1 MNKTR
6 GKTSARGLEG
16 RAKRPQMSA
25 QQATMFDRFSVGN
38 AVMAESALDCGCK
51 AYETIFTYNRWKAQ
65 GYQVIRG
72 QKAVHL
78 PMVKEVERDAE
89 NGETKTKRIFTSSS
103 VFCKHQ
109 VEPIKATDE
118 RPTPMPKSG
127 DVWVWD
133 ANGFHPAEPKPTP
146 PTPPA
151 PIKAPVTAQQ
161 PTANPTPVPQPR
173 IDEIM
178 GNWKEIS

>member
-1 MNKTR
+1 MNSTR
-6 GKTSARGLEG
+6 NKGRASSEGK
-16 RAKRPQMSA
+16 AKRPQMSA

-38 AVMAESALDCGCK
+38 ASIAESALDCGCK

-65 GYQVIRG
+65 GYQVKRG

-78 PMVKEVERDAE
+78 PMVKDVEREAE
-89 NGETKTKRIFTSSS
+89 NGETKTRRIFTSSS

-109 VEPIKATDE
+109 VEPIQTTVE
-118 RPTPMPKSG
+118 PT
-127 DVWVWD
+127 
-133 ANGFHPAEPKPTP
+133 PTP

-161 PTANPTPVPQPR
+161 PSANPTPVPQPR